1 MFELHGSKCAALE
14 SRREIFSSRHFLLLD
29 NIVFLHS
36 LKTCLPGLEKSTY
49 TEEINY
55 PIVSLIHPT
64 SNIRTGSQ
72 NWVSRVEVV
81 CLYSHVKKVPNG
93 KFIDP
98 NLSLIHS
105 ISTSGN
111 KTQNWLP
118 VLNWRRWI
126 VWLFCFWQQKKEW
139 MKEKRKNNSKVSL
152 KVLNFGY
159 FFSSVYRTNFSWHLD
174 RLWWDLPVFEV
185 QCEKLSHSEALPNL
199 ADHLRSGGPHGQ
211 SWKCSSLA
219 QLHYTKRIDCLIVSI
234 YLYCDSVEKQNTRYA
249 LDFKSGCLFINSW

>member
-1 MFELHGSKCAALE
+1 M
-14 SRREIFSSRHFLLLD
+14 RSSAIHHDL
-29 NIVFLHS
+29 
-36 LKTCLPGLEKSTY
+36 Y

-152 KVLNFGY
+152 EILNFGY
-159 FFSSVYRTNFSWHLD
+159 FSSSVFG
-174 RLWWDLPVFEV
+174 V
-185 QCEKLSHSEALPNL
+185 NL
-199 ADHLRSGGPHGQ
+199 MIRCRCANVYDVTVNERVIHWVTYFFR
-211 SWKCSSLA
+211 
-219 QLHYTKRIDCLIVSI
+219 
-234 YLYCDSVEKQNTRYA
+234 NTVDY
-249 LDFKSGCLFINSW
+249 